1 MSAHPA
7 IIADDGPGNPS
18 TPHRGR
24 FIAVS
29 GRGSWWS
36 VRFWGRVGPAV
47 DACPELRVG
56 PGAAAPDPERGD
68 GTVGGVTTT
77 WADGGVGRII
87 EGRYRLVS
95 LVGAGASARVYLA
108 DDLRLKRQVAVKVLH
123 PGLARDPLFLRRFAQ
138 EARSAAAFS
147 HPHLVAVYD
156 WGDDA
161 DGPYLVT
168 EFLAGGS
175 LRSLL
180 ATGARL
186 TVSQAVKV
194 GIEAASGLAA
204 AHRRGMVHRDIK
216 PANLLFDLG
225 GRLRVGD
232 FGLVRALSEAALTE
246 PDGVVLGTVRYAAPE
261 RALPGTGDGRTDV
274 YSLVLTLVESVTGE
288 VPGARGAGL
297 DVLATRQIHDVPVP
311 DEFGPAA
318 GILRRAG
325 SADPG
330 ERPTAEEFTRGLED
344 ATEHLSPP
352 GRLPLAGTVPG
363 GLPAFGEATATL
375 PPAGDPVAPGGDAP
389 DVVASGSGGEIGI
402 FDVEALE
409 GDDADQT
416 GPGLLADDDGGERR
430 GRAERRRRRRERR
443 DRRSP
448 RRGLWLAGV
457 ALVLIA
463 AGVATAAM
471 VSSVEPEGVPS
482 AVVEDFRGR
491 PVAEVRSIADLHG
504 WTLDEDPV
512 RSDTFEAESVIRQSP
527 APGTDLPEDS
537 IISVDVV
544 SGPYL
549 VMTPWVVGYQIDR
562 AEERLNARG
571 FKVAS
576 REPVFD
582 EVIPAGQ
589 VMVMT
594 VDGEP
599 LDGGLLRE
607 PGAEVELVF
616 SAGPVPRNVPTL
628 VGLTLEDAAAAVAT
642 EQLTLV
648 EAPDRQ
654 FSETVPEGSV
664 ITQTPEPGTQVDRGS
679 EVQVVVSKGPD
690 RRAVPNV
697 IGMSIEDAT
706 SALEA
711 VGLVRT
717 GVSGGG
723 NIVDSVSPRVGTLL
737 KPGDGVELFAPR

>member
-1 MSAHPA
+1 MTA
-7 IIADDGPGNPS
+7 I
-18 TPHRGR
+18 
-24 FIAVS
+24 
-29 GRGSWWS
+29 
-36 VRFWGRVGPAV
+36 
-47 DACPELRVG
+47 
-56 PGAAAPDPERGD
+56 
-68 GTVGGVTTT
+68 
-77 WADGGVGRII
+77 WADGGVGRTI
-87 EGRYRLVS
+87 ESRYRLVA

-138 EARSAAAFS
+138 EARTAAAFS

-186 TVSQAVKV
+186 SVSQAVKV

-204 AHRRGMVHRDIK
+204 AHRRGMIHRDIK

-225 GRLRVGD
+225 GRLRIGD

-288 VPGARGAGL
+288 VPGAQGSGL
-297 DVLATRQIHDVPVP
+297 DVLAARQLHDISIPE
-311 DEFGPAA
+311 EFGPAA
-318 GILRRAG
+318 AILRRAG
-325 SADPG
+325 SAVPED
-330 ERPTAEEFTRGLED
+330 RPTAEEFTRGLED
-344 ATEHLSPP
+344 ATEHLSAPD
-352 GRLPLAGTVPG
+352 RLPLAGILPG

-375 PPAGDPVAPGGDAP
+375 PPAGQDGSVDGATPE
-389 DVVASGSGGEIGI
+389 VVASGSGGEIGI

-409 GDDADQT
+409 EPSSDQ
-416 GPGLLADDDGGERR
+416 GRAGLLADDDGSD
-430 GRAERRRRRRERR
+430 RRRRADRRRERR
-443 DRRSP
+443 ERRGRRSP
-448 RRGLWLAGV
+448 RRGLWLTGV

-463 AGVATAAM
+463 AGTTAAVM
-471 VSSVEPEGVPS
+471 VSSVEPEGVPT
-482 AVVEDFRGR
+482 ALVEDFRGR
-491 PVAEVRSIADLHG
+491 PVAEVRTIADLHG

-512 RSDTFEAESVIRQSP
+512 RSDSFEAESVIRQSP
-527 APGTDLPEDS
+527 EPGTELPEDS

-549 VMTPWVVGYQIDR
+549 VMTPWVVGYQIEQ
-562 AEERLNARG
+562 AEERLAARG
-571 FKVAS
+571 FQVAS

-582 EVIPAGQ
+582 EVVPAGQ
-589 VMVMT
+589 VLVMT

-616 SAGPVPRNVPTL
+616 SAGPVPRSVPAV
-628 VGLTLEDAAAAVAT
+628 VGLTLEDAAGAVAA
-642 EQLTLV
+642 EQLNLV
-648 EAPDRQ
+648 EAPDRE

-664 ITQTPEPGTQVDRGS
+664 IAQTPEPGTQVDRGS
-679 EVQVVVSKGPD
+679 DIEVVVSKGPD

>member
-1 MSAHPA
+1 MTA
-7 IIADDGPGNPS
+7 I
-18 TPHRGR
+18 
-24 FIAVS
+24 
-29 GRGSWWS
+29 
-36 VRFWGRVGPAV
+36 
-47 DACPELRVG
+47 
-56 PGAAAPDPERGD
+56 
-68 GTVGGVTTT
+68 
-77 WADGGVGRII
+77 WADGGVGRTI
-87 EGRYRLVS
+87 ESRYRLVA

-138 EARSAAAFS
+138 EARTAAAFS

-186 TVSQAVKV
+186 SVSQAVKV

-204 AHRRGMVHRDIK
+204 AHRRGMIHRDIK

-225 GRLRVGD
+225 GRLRIGD

-288 VPGARGAGL
+288 VPGAQGSGL
-297 DVLATRQIHDVPVP
+297 DVLAARQLHDISIPE
-311 DEFGPAA
+311 EFGPAA
-318 GILRRAG
+318 AILRRAG
-325 SADPG
+325 SAVPED
-330 ERPTAEEFTRGLED
+330 RPTAEEFTRGLED
-344 ATEHLSPP
+344 ATEHLSAPD
-352 GRLPLAGTVPG
+352 RLPLAGILPG

-375 PPAGDPVAPGGDAP
+375 PPAGQDGSVDGATPE
-389 DVVASGSGGEIGI
+389 VVASGSGGEIGI

-409 GDDADQT
+409 EPSSDQ
-416 GPGLLADDDGGERR
+416 GRAGLLADDDGSD
-430 GRAERRRRRRERR
+430 RRRRADRRRERR
-443 DRRSP
+443 ERRGRRSP
-448 RRGLWLAGV
+448 RRGLWLTGV

-463 AGVATAAM
+463 AGTTAAVM
-471 VSSVEPEGVPS
+471 VSSVEPEGVPT
-482 AVVEDFRGR
+482 ALVEDFRGR
-491 PVAEVRSIADLHG
+491 PVAEVRTIADLHG

-512 RSDTFEAESVIRQSP
+512 RSDSFEAESVIRQSP
-527 APGTDLPEDS
+527 EPGTELPEDS

-549 VMTPWVVGYQIDR
+549 VMTPWVVGYQIEQ
-562 AEERLNARG
+562 AEERLAARG
-571 FKVAS
+571 FQVAS

-582 EVIPAGQ
+582 EVVPAGQ
-589 VMVMT
+589 VLVMT

-616 SAGPVPRNVPTL
+616 SAGPVPRSVPAV
-628 VGLTLEDAAAAVAT
+628 VGMTLEDAAGAVAA
-642 EQLTLV
+642 EQLNLV
-648 EAPDRQ
+648 EAPDRE

-664 ITQTPEPGTQVDRGS
+664 IAQTPEPGTQVDRGS
-679 EVQVVVSKGPD
+679 DIEVVVSKGPD

>member
-1 MSAHPA
+1 VTA
-7 IIADDGPGNPS
+7 I
-18 TPHRGR
+18 
-24 FIAVS
+24 
-29 GRGSWWS
+29 
-36 VRFWGRVGPAV
+36 
-47 DACPELRVG
+47 
-56 PGAAAPDPERGD
+56 
-68 GTVGGVTTT
+68 
-77 WADGGVGRII
+77 WADGGVGRTI
-87 EGRYRLVS
+87 ESRYRLVA

-138 EARSAAAFS
+138 EARTAAAFS

-186 TVSQAVKV
+186 SVSQAVKV

-204 AHRRGMVHRDIK
+204 AHRRGMIHRDIK

-225 GRLRVGD
+225 GRLRIGD

-288 VPGARGAGL
+288 VPGAQGSGL
-297 DVLATRQIHDVPVP
+297 DVLAARQLHDISIPE
-311 DEFGPAA
+311 EFGPAA
-318 GILRRAG
+318 AILRRAG
-325 SADPG
+325 SAVPED
-330 ERPTAEEFTRGLED
+330 RPTAEEFTRGLED
-344 ATEHLSPP
+344 ATEHLSAPD
-352 GRLPLAGTVPG
+352 RLPLAGILPG

-375 PPAGDPVAPGGDAP
+375 PPAGQDGPADGATPE
-389 DVVASGSGGEIGI
+389 VVASGSGGEIGI

-409 GDDADQT
+409 EPSSDQ
-416 GPGLLADDDGGERR
+416 GRAGLLADDDGSD
-430 GRAERRRRRRERR
+430 RRRRADRRRERR
-443 DRRSP
+443 ERRGRRSP
-448 RRGLWLAGV
+448 RRGLWLTGV

-463 AGVATAAM
+463 AGTTAAVM
-471 VSSVEPEGVPS
+471 VSSVEPEGVPT
-482 AVVEDFRGR
+482 ALVEDFRGR
-491 PVAEVRSIADLHG
+491 PVAEVRTIADLHG

-512 RSDTFEAESVIRQSP
+512 RSDSFEAESVIRQSP
-527 APGTDLPEDS
+527 EPGTELPEDS

-549 VMTPWVVGYQIDR
+549 VMTPWVVGYQIEQ
-562 AEERLNARG
+562 AEERLAARG
-571 FKVAS
+571 FQVAS

-582 EVIPAGQ
+582 EVVPAGQ
-589 VMVMT
+589 VLVMT

-616 SAGPVPRNVPTL
+616 SAGPVPRSVPAV
-628 VGLTLEDAAAAVAT
+628 VGMTLEDAAGAVAA
-642 EQLTLV
+642 EQLNLV
-648 EAPDRQ
+648 EAPDRE

-664 ITQTPEPGTQVDRGS
+664 IAQTPEPGTQVDRGS
-679 EVQVVVSKGPD
+679 DIEVVVSKGPD

>member
-1 MSAHPA
+1 MTA
-7 IIADDGPGNPS
+7 I
-18 TPHRGR
+18 
-24 FIAVS
+24 
-29 GRGSWWS
+29 
-36 VRFWGRVGPAV
+36 
-47 DACPELRVG
+47 
-56 PGAAAPDPERGD
+56 
-68 GTVGGVTTT
+68 
-77 WADGGVGRII
+77 WADGGVGRTI
-87 EGRYRLVS
+87 ESRYRLVA

-108 DDLRLKRQVAVKVLH
+108 DDLRLRRQVAVKVLH

-138 EARSAAAFS
+138 EARTAAAFS

-161 DGPYLVT
+161 EGPYLVT

-186 TVSQAVKV
+186 SVSQAVKV

-288 VPGARGAGL
+288 VPGAQGSGL
-297 DVLATRQIHDVPVP
+297 DVLAARQLHDIDIPE
-311 DEFGPAA
+311 EFGPAA
-318 GILRRAG
+318 EILRRAG
-325 SADPG
+325 SAVPE

-344 ATEHLSPP
+344 ATEYLSAPD
-352 GRLPLAGTVPG
+352 RLPLAGTLPG

-375 PPAGDPVAPGGDAP
+375 PPSGGTGTDDVETGGAVTTDGSPDQGGPGAGETDSP
-389 DVVASGSGGEIGI
+389 DVSASGSGGEIGI

-409 GDDADQT
+409 GPAARSE
-416 GPGLLADDDGGERR
+416 GPRFLSDDDGSDRR
-430 GRAERRRRRRERR
+430 RRAERRRERRERR
-443 DRRSP
+443 GRTSS

-463 AGVATAAM
+463 AGAVTAAM
-471 VSSVEPEGVPS
+471 VSSVEPEGVPT

-491 PVAEVRSIADLHG
+491 PVAEVRTIADLHG

-512 RSDTFEAESVIRQSP
+512 RSDSFEAESVIRQSP
-527 APGTDLPEDS
+527 QPGTELPEDS

-562 AEERLNARG
+562 AEERLAARG
-571 FKVAS
+571 FQVAS

-582 EVIPAGQ
+582 EVVPAGQ
-589 VMVMT
+589 VLVMT

-616 SAGPVPRNVPTL
+616 SAGPVPRNVPSL
-628 VGLTLEDAAAAVAT
+628 VGLTLEDAGTAVAS

-648 EAPDRQ
+648 EAPDRE

-664 ITQTPEPGTQVDRGS
+664 TAQSPEPGTQVDRGS
-679 EVQVVVSKGPD
+679 EIEVVVSKGPD

-697 IGMSIEDAT
+697 IGMSIEEAT
-706 SALEA
+706 RALEA

>member
-1 MSAHPA
+1 MTA
-7 IIADDGPGNPS
+7 I
-18 TPHRGR
+18 
-24 FIAVS
+24 
-29 GRGSWWS
+29 
-36 VRFWGRVGPAV
+36 
-47 DACPELRVG
+47 
-56 PGAAAPDPERGD
+56 
-68 GTVGGVTTT
+68 
-77 WADGGVGRII
+77 WADGGVGRTI
-87 EGRYRLVS
+87 ESRYRLVA

-138 EARSAAAFS
+138 EARTAAAFS

-186 TVSQAVKV
+186 SVSQAVKV

-204 AHRRGMVHRDIK
+204 AHRRGMIHRDIK

-225 GRLRVGD
+225 GRLRIGD

-288 VPGARGAGL
+288 VPGAQGSGL
-297 DVLATRQIHDVPVP
+297 DVLAARQLHDISIPE
-311 DEFGPAA
+311 EFGPAA
-318 GILRRAG
+318 AILRRAG
-325 SADPG
+325 SAVPED
-330 ERPTAEEFTRGLED
+330 RPTAEEFTRGLED
-344 ATEHLSPP
+344 ATEHLSAPD
-352 GRLPLAGTVPG
+352 RLPLAGILPG

-375 PPAGDPVAPGGDAP
+375 PPAGQDGPADGATPE
-389 DVVASGSGGEIGI
+389 VVASGSGGEIGI

-409 GDDADQT
+409 EPSSDQ
-416 GPGLLADDDGGERR
+416 GRAGLLADDDGSD
-430 GRAERRRRRRERR
+430 RRRRADRRRERR
-443 DRRSP
+443 ERRGRRSP
-448 RRGLWLAGV
+448 RRGLWLTGV

-463 AGVATAAM
+463 AGTTAAVM
-471 VSSVEPEGVPS
+471 VSSVEPEGVPT
-482 AVVEDFRGR
+482 ALVEDFRGR
-491 PVAEVRSIADLHG
+491 PVAEVRTIADLHG

-512 RSDTFEAESVIRQSP
+512 RSDSFEAESVIRQSP
-527 APGTDLPEDS
+527 EPGTELPEDS

-549 VMTPWVVGYQIDR
+549 VMTPWVVGYQIEQ
-562 AEERLNARG
+562 AEERLAARG
-571 FKVAS
+571 FQVAS

-582 EVIPAGQ
+582 EVVPAGQ
-589 VMVMT
+589 VLVMT

-616 SAGPVPRNVPTL
+616 SAGPVPRSVPAV
-628 VGLTLEDAAAAVAT
+628 VGMTLEDAAGAVAA
-642 EQLTLV
+642 EQLNLV
-648 EAPDRQ
+648 EAPDRE

-664 ITQTPEPGTQVDRGS
+664 IAQTPEPGTQVDRGS
-679 EVQVVVSKGPD
+679 DIEVVVSKGPD